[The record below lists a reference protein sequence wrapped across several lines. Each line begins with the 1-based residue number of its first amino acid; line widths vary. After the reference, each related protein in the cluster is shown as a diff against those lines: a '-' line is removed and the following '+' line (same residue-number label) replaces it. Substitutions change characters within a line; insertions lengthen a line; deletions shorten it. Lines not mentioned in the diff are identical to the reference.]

1 MRIAAS
7 FAVFGLLLGAAT
19 LAAADSS
26 KYRVETVAEG
36 LAFPWSLAF
45 LPDGRALVTE
55 RAGRLRV
62 IEAGKLLG
70 QPVSGVPRAYVEGQG
85 GLFEVLLD
93 PDFSNNATLY
103 LSFSQGRT
111 RANRTRVVRARL
123 DGMALVEVKPIFTAT
138 PSKDTPVHFGGR
150 MAFIADATLVVG
162 LGDGFDYREKAQ
174 RLDSHLGKIVRIA
187 SDGSVPADN
196 PFVGQDEVLP
206 EIYSYGHRNVQGMV
220 FDAPTGR
227 LYAHEHGPRGG
238 DEINFI
244 EAGSNYGWPLATFGL
259 DYSGAVI
266 SPFTERPGMVS
277 PVHQWTPSI
286 APSGMVI
293 YRGAMFPAWDG
304 DFIVTAL
311 AARCAQRLRLRDGK
325 LVDGEVLFAELGA
338 RLRDVRVAPDG
349 ALWLLTDD
357 AKGKVLRVSAVDQ

>member
-1 MRIAAS
+1 MLVLLVLLIASVAPSLATESPRYRI
-7 FAVFGLLLGAAT
+7 
-19 LAAADSS
+19 
-26 KYRVETVAEG
+26 ETIAED

-62 IEAGKLLG
+62 IADGKLVDK
-70 QPVSGVPRAYVEGQG
+70 PVSGVPRAFVEGQG

-93 PDFSNNATLY
+93 PAFADNQALY
-103 LSFSQGRT
+103 LSFAQGRS

-123 DGMALVEVKPIFTAT
+123 DGMALADVESIFTAK
-138 PSKDTPVHFGGR
+138 PAKDTPVHYGGR
-150 MAFIADATLVVG
+150 MTFLPDGTLAIG

-174 RLDSHLGKIVRIA
+174 RLDSHLGKIVRIGT
-187 SDGSVPADN
+187 DGSLPKDN
-196 PFVGQDEVLP
+196 PFVDREDVLP
-206 EIYSYGHRNVQGMV
+206 EIYSYGHRNVQGIV
-220 FDAPTGR
+220 LDTQTGN

-238 DEINFI
+238 DELNLI
-244 EAGSNYGWPLATFGL
+244 EPGGNYGWPVATFGL

-266 SPFTERPGMVS
+266 SPYSERPGMVS
-277 PVHQWTPSI
+277 PLHQWTPSI

-293 YRGAMFPAWDG
+293 YRGAMFPEWNG

-311 AARCAQRLRLRDGK
+311 AGRCAQRLRLKDGK
-325 LVDGEVLFAELGA
+325 LVDGQVLFAELGE
-338 RLRDVRVAPDG
+338 RLRDVRVAADG

-357 AKGKVLRVSAVDQ
+357 AKGRVLRVSRE

>member
-1 MRIAAS
+1 MRIRIMIAMLAL
-7 FAVFGLLLGAAT
+7 FVGAIAPAQAVE
-19 LAAADSS
+19 SPR
-26 KYRVETVAEG
+26 YRVETIADG

-62 IEAGKLLG
+62 IADGKLLAA
-70 QPVSGVPRAYVEGQG
+70 PISGVPRAFVEGQG
-85 GLFEVLLD
+85 GLFEVLVD
-93 PDFSNNATLY
+93 PAFGDNSTLY
-103 LSFSQGRT
+103 LSFAQGRS

-123 DGMALVEVKPIFTAT
+123 DGMELVDVNPIFTAQ
-138 PSKDTPVHFGGR
+138 PPRDTPVHFGGR
-150 MAFIADATLVVG
+150 MAFLGDGTLAIG

-174 RLDSHLGKIVRIA
+174 RLDSHLGKIVRIGT
-187 SDGSVPADN
+187 DGSVPADN
-196 PFVGQDEVLP
+196 PFVGREDVLP
-206 EIYSYGHRNVQGMV
+206 EIYSYGHRNVQGIV
-220 FDAPTGR
+220 FDGQSGQ

-238 DEINFI
+238 DELNAI
-244 EAGSNYGWPLATFGL
+244 EAGGNFGWPLATFGL

-266 SPFTERPGMVS
+266 SPYSERPGMVS
-277 PVHQWTPSI
+277 PLHQWTPSI

-293 YRGAMFPAWDG
+293 YRGAMFPEWDG

-311 AARCAQRLRLRDGK
+311 AGRCAQRLRLEGGK
-325 LVDGEVLFAELGA
+325 LVDGEVLFAELGE

-357 AKGKVLRVSAVDQ
+357 AKGKVLRVSRE